1 VPWCI
6 AAARRALRV
15 GLASLGLT
23 TIGCGGADSA
33 RPGEGSSC
41 FEQPII
47 HGVEAL
53 DAALAA
59 VGSIGSRDA
68 SGRFHA
74 QCSGTLIAP
83 DLVLTAKHCAL
94 GGDGELALNRYGVQF
109 ALGVDAERPDT
120 LAEALAVELSA
131 PDSGGVAELGSDVA
145 LYRLERALSGIDPLH
160 LFAEPLSDQLLG
172 AELMVYGFGTD
183 VPGCDR
189 NATFRPIRRAG
200 QVRLSALRGNVFDDI
215 YGDEAT
221 FLADALHD
229 MGRPTAEW
237 RYAHG
242 GLLQDYEA
250 WVTSGPDG
258 AQACHGDSGGPIV
271 IETERGREVVGVL
284 SWSWRS
290 QTQQCDHGSVI
301 AVFGPQTRALLLRS
315 LP

>member
-1 VPWCI
+1 M
-6 AAARRALRV
+6 RV
-15 GLASLGLT
+15 GLTSLSLT
-23 TIGCGGADSA
+23 ILGCGAADSA
-33 RPGEGSSC
+33 PPGEASSC
-41 FEQPII
+41 FGQPII
-47 HGVEAL
+47 HGAAAF
-53 DAALAA
+53 DARLAA
-59 VGSIGSRDA
+59 VGSIGSRDE
-68 SGRFHA
+68 SGRFRA
-74 QCSGTLIAP
+74 QCSGSLIAP

-94 GGDGELALNRYGVQF
+94 GGDGELALNRYAVEF
-109 ALGVDAERPDT
+109 ALGVDAARPDA
-120 LAEALAVELSA
+120 LVEAVTVELST

-145 LYRLERALSGIDPLH
+145 LYRLDHPLGGVAPMR
-160 LFAEPLSDQLLG
+160 LFAEPLSDQRLG
-172 AELMVYGFGTD
+172 AELTVYGFGTD

-189 NATFRPIRRAG
+189 EATFRPVRRAG

-229 MGRPTAEW
+229 MGGATAEW

-242 GLLQDYEA
+242 GLLEDYEA
-250 WVTSGPDG
+250 WVTAGPDG

-271 IETERGREVVGVL
+271 IETERGSEVIGVL